1 MLGGV
6 YIRSLSFLQRF
17 RITQAMSLVHRLEAL
32 RDIKA
37 AATRTIKTLETAAVQ
52 EMELFEHTVR
62 YQDILSQTNKAT
74 DHAEEI
80 SQVATSM
87 YDKSHARK
95 RALDLAKTNREKK
108 LKRLMEKYAP
118 RAVGSSSSAST
129 DTALVA
135 IPLPD
140 VQPYTEVNM
149 PDIPNTAGT
158 EVDPES
164 SMNSDSD

>member
-1 MLGGV
+1 
-6 YIRSLSFLQRF
+6 
-17 RITQAMSLVHRLEAL
+17 MSLVDRLEAL

-37 AATRTIKTLETAAVQ
+37 ATTRTIKTLETAAVQ

-62 YQDILSQTNKAT
+62 YQDILSRTNKAT

-95 RALDLAKTNREKK
+95 RALDLAKTKREKK

-140 VQPYTEVNM
+140 VPNTPVYTEVNM
-149 PDIPNTAGT
+149 PDIPDTAGT
-158 EVDPES
+158 ELDPES